1 MIIDA
6 HAHIYEYLRPYGP
19 WGEGRAIGKGKV
31 RWPDGIE
38 MQFFPPE
45 YGDTGFLAEAFLSVM
60 EENKVDKAV
69 LLQAVNYG
77 FQNDYVA
84 EVVEK
89 YPDKFRG
96 ACIFDPY
103 GRKAMDL
110 FRHFVE
116 VRGFRILKFE
126 LSECWGLSGIHPDLS
141 LDSRIFLPVWEYAEK
156 NDIIIVID
164 PGLRNSRAWA
174 TYPIARVKE
183 KFPSLRFVLCHALFP
198 CDDGFNETRL
208 MMIKEIADGKSYFDI
223 SSVFSGSPYPY
234 TDTQNFLRKLC
245 DTVGADHMMWGT
257 DSPGILCRDKGN
269 YGRML
274 RYLHEGGLFSQEE
287 LALIYGE
294 TAADLYGFRDPR

>member
-1 MIIDA
+1 M
-6 HAHIYEYLRPYGP
+6 
-19 WGEGRAIGKGKV
+19 
-31 RWPDGIE
+31 
-38 MQFFPPE
+38 
-45 YGDTGFLAEAFLSVM
+45 
-60 EENKVDKAV
+60 
-69 LLQAVNYG
+69 
-77 FQNDYVA
+77 A
-84 EVVEK
+84 EVGEK

-156 NDIIIVID
+156 NDVIIVID

-208 MMIKEIADGKSYFDI
+208 MMMKEIADGKSYFDI

-234 TDTQNFLRKLC
+234 ADTQNFLRKLC
-245 DTVGADHMMWGT
+245 DIAGADHMMWGT

-274 RYLHEGGLFSQEE
+274 RYLHEGGLFSREE

-294 TAADLYGFRDPR
+294 TAADLYGFRAPR